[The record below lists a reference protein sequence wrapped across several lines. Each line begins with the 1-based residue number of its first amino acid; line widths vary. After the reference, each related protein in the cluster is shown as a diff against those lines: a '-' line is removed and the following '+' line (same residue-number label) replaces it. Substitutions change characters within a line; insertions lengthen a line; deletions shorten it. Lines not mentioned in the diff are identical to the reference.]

1 MKVNHWLSRGAKLS
15 AFLLAIGI
23 ASASHAGVIPW
34 VYDAIFGPVRYPAYG
49 YGYGCGPCGVSYA
62 RPVAIR
68 SSRGCGPCGQSYA
81 MAGSCSPYS
90 LPYNASAN
98 YAGSSLACGPCGA
111 VVTAGNSGCG
121 TECGVI
127 PAGGTA
133 DPKSSGSGQATWN
146 STKKIAEP
154 EPDKAPQ
161 PRTFEEPLNLP
172 KAPNPKVE
180 DGFETQIRSRH
191 SAKPAS
197 GLGGTENHAA
207 PSNSGTNPNRSSIQ
221 NPKKAPTTDFDH
233 LFEPPLEN
241 TKPTDSANP
250 GNDSATIIKPRARVN
265 LDSKITWEA
274 TPHFSRTPVF
284 ARIAKASVAR
294 HVPGQNDGW
303 TPVPSRSFGPQL
315 ARK

>member
-62 RPVAIR
+62 RPVVIR

-81 MAGSCSPYS
+81 MASGCSPYS
-90 LPYNASAN
+90 VPYNVSVN

-111 VVTAGNSGCG
+111 VVTAGSNGCG
-121 TECGVI
+121 TGCGVI
-127 PAGGTA
+127 QAGGTTESN
-133 DPKSSGSGQATWN
+133 SSASGGATWN
-146 STKKIAEP
+146 STRKNAEP
-154 EPDKAPQ
+154 GPDKPPE
-161 PRTFEEPLNLP
+161 PRTFEEPTNPP
-172 KAPNPKVE
+172 KAPNPKIE
-180 DGFETQIRSRH
+180 DGFETEIRSRK
-191 SAKPAS
+191 SAEPAS
-197 GLGGTENHAA
+197 GIENNSTA
-207 PSNSGTNPNRSSIQ
+207 PNSDTNPDKSSIQ
-221 NPKKAPTTDFDH
+221 NPKKAPTTDIDK
-233 LFEPPLEN
+233 LFELPIEN
-241 TKPTDSANP
+241 NKPADSANP

-265 LDSKITWEA
+265 LDSKIAWEA
-274 TPHFSRTPVF
+274 LPHFSRTPAF